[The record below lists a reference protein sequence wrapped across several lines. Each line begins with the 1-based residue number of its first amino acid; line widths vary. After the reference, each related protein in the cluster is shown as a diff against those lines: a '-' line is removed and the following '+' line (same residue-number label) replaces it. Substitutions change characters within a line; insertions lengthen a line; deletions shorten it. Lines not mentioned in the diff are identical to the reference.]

1 MNKAEDILKVKG
13 HDTWSITPDVSVY
26 SAIEIMAEKKV
37 GALLVIEKSKVV
49 GIISETD
56 YTRKVI
62 LNRRTSK
69 TTRVYEIM
77 TTDVA
82 VVHPQQD
89 IDECMVLMTE
99 KRIRH
104 LPVLDGEEL
113 IGIIS
118 IGDLVKAIIDEQ
130 RYTIDQLEHY
140 IATG

>member
-1 MNKAEDILKVKG
+1 MNKVEDILKVKG

-104 LPVLDGEEL
+104 LPVLDGEKL